1 MSTVFVLVVVIALG
15 VGVFLVWQSKRAGA
29 GDGVVDATVKF
40 KSKTLMTANELE
52 FLTRLEEAVPEWRFH
67 AQVAMGAILDP
78 AVPRQDAKA
87 YFRARGMFSQKIVD
101 FVAQSRAD
109 GQIMAIIELDD
120 KTHNID
126 KDSKR
131 DGMLTGAGYRVVRYP
146 SKTKPIGQRIRADL
160 FEGGPQ
166 SAGKGMKELA

>member
-1 MSTVFVLVVVIALG
+1 MFTVFVLVVVIALVMG
-15 VGVFLVWQSKRAGA
+15 GFLVWQSKRAGA

-40 KSKTLMTANELE
+40 KSKILLTANELE
-52 FLTRLEEAVPEWRFH
+52 FLTRLEDAVPEWRFH

-78 AVPRQDAKA
+78 VVPRQDAKA

-120 KTHNID
+120 RTHNAD
-126 KDSKR
+126 KDLKR

-146 SKTKPIGQRIRADL
+146 SKAKPISQRIRADL
-160 FEGGPQ
+160 LEGGPQ
-166 SAGKGMKELA
+166 SAGKVMKELA

>member
-1 MSTVFVLVVVIALG
+1 MSTVFFLVVVIALG
-15 VGVFLVWQSKRAGA
+15 VGGFLVWQSKRAGA
-29 GDGVVDATVKF
+29 DDGVVDATVKF

-78 AVPRQDAKA
+78 VVARQDGKA

-101 FVAQSRAD
+101 FVAQSRSD
-109 GQIMAIIELDD
+109 GLIMAIIELDD
-120 KTHNID
+120 KTHNAD
-126 KDSKR
+126 KDLKR

-146 SKTKPIGQRIRADL
+146 SKAKPNSQRIRADL

-166 SAGKGMKELA
+166 SDGKGMQELS

>member
-146 SKTKPIGQRIRADL
+146 SNAKPISQRIRADL
-160 FEGGPQ
+160 LAGGPR
-166 SAGKGMKELA
+166 SAGKGMKELS

>member
-1 MSTVFVLVVVIALG
+1 MSTVFFLVVVVALG
-15 VGVFLVWQSKRAGA
+15 VGGFLVWQSKRAGV
-29 GDGVVDATVKF
+29 GDGVVDARVKF
-40 KSKTLMTANELE
+40 KSKTLLTANELE

-67 AQVAMGAILDP
+67 AQVAMGTILDP

-87 YFRARGMFSQKIVD
+87 YFRARGMYSQKIVD
-101 FVAQSRAD
+101 FVAQSRSD

-120 KTHNID
+120 KTHNTD

-146 SKTKPIGQRIRADL
+146 SKAKPDSQRIRADL
-160 FEGGPQ
+160 LEGGPQ
-166 SAGKGMKELA
+166 SDGKGMQELS

>member
-15 VGVFLVWQSKRAGA
+15 VGGFLVWQSKRAGA

-67 AQVAMGAILDP
+67 AQVAMRAILDP
-78 AVPRQDAKA
+78 AVPRQDVKA

-101 FVAQSRAD
+101 FVAQSRSD
-109 GQIMAIIELDD
+109 GQIKAIIELDD
-120 KTHNID
+120 KTHDAD
-126 KDSKR
+126 KDLKR
-131 DGMLTGAGYRVVRYP
+131 DSMLTGAGYRVVRYP
-146 SKTKPIGQRIRADL
+146 SKAKPISQRIRADL
-160 FEGGPQ
+160 LEGGPQ
-166 SAGKGMKELA
+166 SDGKGMKELA